1 MKKVGKSVAAA
12 LVLILMWCIGW
23 TIPAY
28 ASGNPSVA
36 LESAGMDAAGK
47 TLWVNCNLERM
58 DTVTN
63 GKVRITYDGNKL
75 KLLENQKG
83 GALSNGMCEVND
95 CLTGNKEEG
104 EIVLAFASS
113 EELSAKGC
121 LANMKFSVADAA
133 ADGEEV
139 KLKIAVEK
147 MAGEKGDIP
156 AEKKD
161 LTVKIKK
168 SNPGNTGGSQGGTS
182 IGGGDSNSGQ
192 GGNAGPSSIQGNSN
206 RNSIGS
212 RRNSTGSGSQS
223 GRDEGSSTSRSS
235 IGSSNAGKNGNQ
247 KDSSASDVSGEDG
260 ISETDPQLENVS
272 DGQVPLAA
280 VESGASYWWIIP
292 LLVLAAIIVFRVW
305 KKRQK
310 DTENTGTN
318 E

>member
-168 SNPGNTGGSQGGTS
+168 SNPGNTGGSQGGTVS
-182 IGGGDSNSGQ
+182 AAETATAAKGGMQARQAYRAIVIG
-192 GGNAGPSSIQGNSN
+192 
-206 RNSIGS
+206 
-212 RRNSTGSGSQS
+212 T
-223 GRDEGSSTSRSS
+223 
-235 IGSSNAGKNGNQ
+235 
-247 KDSSASDVSGEDG
+247 VSGAG
-260 ISETDPQLENVS
+260 ETVRA
-272 DGQVPLAA
+272 AA
-280 VESGASYWWIIP
+280 VSQEETKEAAPPGAVSEAAMQGKTETRKIVQHPMYQVKMES
-292 LLVLAAIIVFRVW
+292 
-305 KKRQK
+305 QK
-310 DTENTGTN
+310 QILS
-318 E
+318 